1 LLALLNW
8 PEKLFEHA
16 LKHMTTK
23 VHLAFA
29 ISLIADALFSVF
41 FPFFVVLLLLFC
53 SARLGNSACLDLFDL
68 QFGNAGLSCFLYWL
82 KILLLLNV
90 RFVMMA

>member
-23 VHLAFA
+23 VHLAFG
-29 ISLIADALFSVF
+29 ISLIADALFQVF
-41 FPFFVVLLLLFC
+41 FIFCFVYYFASQLHV
-53 SARLGNSACLDLFDL
+53 
-68 QFGNAGLSCFLYWL
+68 
-82 KILLLLNV
+82 IE
-90 RFVMMA
+90 